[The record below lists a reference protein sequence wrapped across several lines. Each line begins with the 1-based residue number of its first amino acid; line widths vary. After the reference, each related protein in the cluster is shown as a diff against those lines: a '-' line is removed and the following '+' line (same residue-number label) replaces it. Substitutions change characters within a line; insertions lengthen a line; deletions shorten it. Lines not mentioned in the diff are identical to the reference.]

1 MKNPASNRNLKS
13 TPFLHKAWFSIL
25 HFILTIG
32 SHWLS
37 LWGAVTC
44 TVTVV
49 FITIM
54 FLLDAIGYFHNPYA
68 GIIAFVVLP
77 SIFMLGLLLIP
88 LGIYQARKKKQQQ
101 LAAEGAEVEEFPRL
115 DFNDT
120 RVRHVIFVFGL
131 VTLANILILSVV
143 SYKGVQHMDSSE
155 FCGQTCHTV
164 MTPEFTAYM
173 NSPHSRVEC
182 ISCHIGPG
190 ASWFVKSK
198 LSGSYQVYAVMF
210 NKFPRPIPTP
220 IENLRPSRETCE
232 QCHWP
237 EKFIGNRILVKTKF
251 SDDERNTPLK
261 TVMIVKV
268 GGGDLASGNAGGI
281 HWWHMYSQNKI
292 TYIPADKQRQE
303 IPWVQRTDPQ
313 GKVTTYVAADSKYSA
328 EQLSRIP
335 MRTMDC
341 IDCHNRPTHIYKM
354 PGPAIDEALLVKKV
368 DPSLPFVKKQALELL
383 TKQYPTQRAAR
394 DAIKTGLETFYR
406 TNYPQ
411 VFSTQQPALQFS
423 ITELQRIYSSNVF
436 PEMHVHWGTY
446 PNNIG
451 HQDFPGCWRCH
462 DDNHVSATGAK
473 IPQDCSTCH
482 DLLATEEPNPKVL
495 PEIMAQF

>member
-1 MKNPASNRNLKS
+1 MVSINPPDPDSSL
-13 TPFLHKAWFSIL
+13 LHKIWFGIL

-32 SHWLS
+32 NHWLS

-44 TVTVV
+44 TVTAV
-49 FITIM
+49 FIIMM

-77 SIFMLGLLLIP
+77 SIFVAGLLMIP
-88 LGIYQARKKKQQQ
+88 LGIHQSQKKKRRRM
-101 LAAEGAEVEEFPRL
+101 ADGEAEGERFPRL
-115 DFNDT
+115 DFNDA
-120 RVRHVIFVFGL
+120 RVRHVISVFGFI
-131 VTLANILILSVV
+131 TLANILILAIV

-164 MTPEFTAYM
+164 MTPEFTAYER
-173 NSPHSRVEC
+173 SPHSRVEC
-182 ISCHIGPG
+182 VNCHIGPG

-198 LSGSYQVYAVMF
+198 LSGSYQVYAVTF

-251 SDDERNTPLK
+251 SDDEKNSPLK
-261 TVMIVKV
+261 TILVMKV
-268 GGGDLASGNAGGI
+268 GGGHLESGNAGGI

-292 TYIPADKQRQE
+292 TYIPGDEQRQQ
-303 IPWVQRTDPQ
+303 IPWVQLTDPQ
-313 GKVTTYVAADSKYSA
+313 GKVTTFASTDSKFTA
-328 EQLSRIP
+328 EDLSKKP
-335 MRTMDC
+335 LRTMDC

-354 PGPAIDEALLVKKV
+354 PGPAIDEVMLVKKV
-368 DPSLPFVKKQALELL
+368 DPSLPFIKKQAMEIL
-383 TKQYPTQRAAR
+383 TKEYRSQQAAR
-394 DAIKTGLETFYR
+394 EAIKSGLENFYR
-406 TNYPQ
+406 THYPQ
-411 VFSTQQPALQFS
+411 IFTSKQEAIQGSIAALQ
-423 ITELQRIYSSNVF
+423 QVYSTNVF
-436 PEMHVHWGTY
+436 PEMRIFWGTY

-462 DDNHVSATGAK
+462 DDNHVSADGRK

-482 DLLATEEPNPKVL
+482 DLLATEEANPKVL
-495 PEIMAQF
+495 PDLLSGF

>member
-1 MKNPASNRNLKS
+1 MVSINPPDSDSSL
-13 TPFLHKAWFSIL
+13 LHKTWFGVL

-44 TVTVV
+44 TVTAV
-49 FITIM
+49 FIIMM
-54 FLLDAIGYFHNPYA
+54 FLLDTIGYFHNPYA

-77 SIFMLGLLLIP
+77 SIFVVGLVMIP
-88 LGIYQARKKKQQQ
+88 AGIHLAHKKRRQQ
-101 LAAEGAEVEEFPRL
+101 LAKGEADVERFPRL
-115 DFNDT
+115 DFNEA
-120 RVRHVIFVFGL
+120 RVRHVIGVFGFI
-131 VTLANILILSVV
+131 TLANILILGTV

-164 MTPEFTAYM
+164 MTPEFTAYER
-173 NSPHSRVEC
+173 SPHSRVEC
-182 ISCHIGPG
+182 VNCHIGPG

-198 LSGSYQVYAVMF
+198 LSGSYQVYAVTF

-251 SDDERNTPLK
+251 SDDEKNTPLK
-261 TVMIVKV
+261 TILVVKV
-268 GGGDLASGNAGGI
+268 GGGHLESGNAGGI

-292 TYIPADKQRQE
+292 TYIPADEQRQQ
-303 IPWVQRTDPQ
+303 IPWVQLTDPQ
-313 GKVTTYVAADSKYSA
+313 GKVTTFASTDSKYTA
-328 EQLSRIP
+328 EDLSKKP
-335 MRTMDC
+335 LRTMDC

-354 PGPAIDEALLVKKV
+354 PGPAIDEVMLVKKV
-368 DPSLPFVKKQALELL
+368 DPSLPFIKKQALEVL
-383 TKQYPTQRAAR
+383 TKVYLTQQAAR
-394 DAIKTGLETFYR
+394 DAIKSGLENFYR

-411 VFSTQQPALQFS
+411 LFATRQDAIQGSIAALQ
-423 ITELQRIYSSNVF
+423 QVYSTNVF
-436 PEMHVHWGTY
+436 PEMRISWGTY

-462 DDNHVSATGAK
+462 DDNHVSADGRK

-482 DLLATEEPNPKVL
+482 DLLATEEANPKVL
-495 PEIMAQF
+495 PDLLTGF